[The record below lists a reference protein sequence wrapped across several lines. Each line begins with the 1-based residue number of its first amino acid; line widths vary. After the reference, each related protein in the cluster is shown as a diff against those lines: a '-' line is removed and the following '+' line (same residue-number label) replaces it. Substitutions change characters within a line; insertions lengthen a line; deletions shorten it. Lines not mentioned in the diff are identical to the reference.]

1 MKSIYLTICLQK
13 KRKNEKYKNMVKYY
27 FLSFLPLF
35 IIKIKYLK
43 KLQNFIKKDLVIFLE
58 LDIFVF
64 LKMSI
69 FEIDEPI

>member
-1 MKSIYLTICLQK
+1 
-13 KRKNEKYKNMVKYY
+13 MVKYY

-58 LDIFVF
+58 LDIF
-64 LKMSI
+64 
-69 FEIDEPI
+69 EIDEPI

>member
-1 MKSIYLTICLQK
+1 MFTK
-13 KRKNEKYKNMVKYY
+13 KTKKTKNIKYMVKYY

-64 LKMSI
+64 LKMFI